1 MVRSTFVGL
10 ALLAAG
16 QPVMAQSGSSD
27 PLAREVETRLT
38 AVMPKVIAWRRDIHQ
53 HPELGNREVRTAK
66 LVANHLRSLGI
77 EVQTE
82 VGVTGVVGLLRG
94 GRAGPVVA
102 LRADMDA
109 LPVTE
114 LVDLPF
120 KSTVRT
126 IYNGAEVG
134 VMHACGHD
142 NHVAILMGV
151 AEIFAGMRAQIP
163 GTIKFIFQPAEE
175 GPPAGEEGGA
185 PLMVKEGVLQN
196 PRPDAIFGLHVWPGP
211 LGSLSY
217 RSGGAMAAPDGIT
230 IVVKGRQTHGAVPWG
245 GVDPIVVSAQ
255 IVLGLQTIVSRQ
267 VDITALPAVVTI
279 GSIQGGNRGNIIPD
293 SVVMVGTIRT
303 FDEQVRKDIH
313 DRVRRTVTSIAA
325 ASGATATIDIPSGG
339 LLTYNDPALTE
350 RMAPTLA
357 RTAGKGGVN
366 PTMPPVT
373 GAEDF
378 PAFTQEIPGLY
389 YFLGVSPEGQD
400 LNTVPRNH
408 SPYFFADEAALP
420 TGVRS
425 MANLALDFL
434 RSKPVP

>member
-1 MVRSTFVGL
+1 M
-10 ALLAAG
+10 
-16 QPVMAQSGSSD
+16 
-27 PLAREVETRLT
+27 
-38 AVMPKVIAWRRDIHQ
+38 
-53 HPELGNREVRTAK
+53 
-66 LVANHLRSLGI
+66 
-77 EVQTE
+77 
-82 VGVTGVVGLLRG
+82 
-94 GRAGPVVA
+94 
-102 LRADMDA
+102 
-109 LPVTE
+109 
-114 LVDLPF
+114 
-120 KSTVRT
+120 
-126 IYNGAEVG
+126 
-134 VMHACGHD
+134 
-142 NHVAILMGV
+142 
-151 AEIFAGMRAQIP
+151 
-163 GTIKFIFQPAEE
+163 
-175 GPPAGEEGGA
+175 
-185 PLMVKEGVLQN
+185 
-196 PRPDAIFGLHVWPGP
+196 
-211 LGSLSY
+211 
-217 RSGGAMAAPDGIT
+217 
-230 IVVKGRQTHGAVPWG
+230 
-245 GVDPIVVSAQ
+245 
-255 IVLGLQTIVSRQ
+255 SRQ

-303 FDEQVRKDIH
+303 FDERVRKDIH

-357 RTAGKGGVN
+357 RTAGKDGVN
-366 PTMPPVT
+366 PTIPPVT